1 MEMEME
7 RARRAIRSMERLT
20 PTSTATEAAKDFAV
34 VDSAVAAVVVVAV
47 GRTST
52 CCGQRQRREQR
63 QWPQLIII
71 H

>member
-1 MEMEME
+1 
-7 RARRAIRSMERLT
+7 MERLT

-34 VDSAVAAVVVVAV
+34 VDSAVAAVVAVAV